1 MATASGAA
9 TSTAESGIRLIGGE
23 VEFMNWQVVYSDGG
37 VVSMVG
43 ITLGEGV
50 LPAGSGTSVHF
61 LFPWTM
67 EFPLAGKISDDQ

>member
-1 MATASGAA
+1 M
-9 TSTAESGIRLIGGE
+9 
-23 VEFMNWQVVYSDGG
+23 EFMNWQVVYSDGG

-50 LPAGSGTSVHF
+50 LPAGFGTSVHF